1 MEKYAVVT
9 CTDGAFLIRS
19 EWNDKEKAFAAFHSL
34 CTVLYNDPSMAG
46 KAGMV
51 KVLDANLDCVD
62 GKMEFIDRTNE
73 NASSETPAEEE

>member
-9 CTDGAFLIRS
+9 CTDGTFLIRS
-19 EWNDKEKAFAAFHSL
+19 EWSDKEKAFADFHSL

>member
-9 CTDGAFLIRS
+9 VTDGAFLIRS
-19 EWNDKEKAFAAFHSL
+19 EWGDKEKAFAAFHSL
-34 CTVLYNDPSMAG
+34 CATLYNDPSMAG

-73 NASSETPAEEE
+73 NSSDTPAEEE

>member
-9 CTDGAFLIRS
+9 VTDGAFLIRS
-19 EWNDKEKAFAAFHSL
+19 EWSDKEKAFAAFHSL
-34 CTVLYNDPSMAG
+34 CAALYNDPSMAG

-73 NASSETPAEEE
+73 NSSETPAEEE

>member
-9 CTDGAFLIRS
+9 VTDGAFLIRS
-19 EWNDKEKAFAAFHSL
+19 EWSDKEKAFAAFHSL
-34 CTVLYNDPSMAG
+34 CATLYNDPSMAG

-73 NASSETPAEEE
+73 NSSDTPAEEE

>member
-9 CTDGAFLIRS
+9 VTDGAFLIRS
-19 EWNDKEKAFAAFHSL
+19 EWSDKEKAFAAFHSL
-34 CTVLYNDPSMAG
+34 CAALYNDPSMAG